1 MKKSF
6 KFMAVIAVII
16 CLVIAFAVTAN
27 AYGEITYQDG
37 IYSYTVSK
45 GQATIVNTVEMLE
58 GDVVIPS
65 TLGGYPVVE
74 IGNRAF
80 QQEDE
85 ATSFVIPET
94 VTKMGHSAFQSCMN
108 LESVTLPKSL
118 TKISEEAFYY
128 CPNLNNV
135 VIPDS
140 VTEIGDYAFAGCWQ
154 LTDITFGSNVTT
166 LGDMVF
172 YDCKGLTSIAIP
184 DTITSFGYQMFG
196 YCDNLEEVKL
206 PANITEIPMET
217 FTQCFNLTD
226 VTMPKKITSIGY
238 SAFNSCEAL
247 KSIEIPATV
256 KTIYDG
262 AFYEC
267 EALKYIYYGG
277 TKAQWAGITVEDGND
292 ELKNATVFYGGNG
305 PVASQFAVTYK
316 LRCTASI
323 DNTAKTLTAKW
334 DGSSTKTIVFK
345 INANVAGGDT
355 LEVSDIKGGTVSL
368 NNNVLTVAP
377 NNANVSF
384 KVKII
389 EDSGAVTVLNATANF
404 GYPNFILDSTMVKN
418 VVRASTSVDGATI
431 NVVTATG
438 EQTSSMRVK
447 FALPAGATLSVANG
461 ADKTYLTEHSAT
473 VLEVK
478 NPGVGR
484 LTVPMVLKDSDGVTM
499 PMTLKADFGNKVRY
513 ITNCTVAQN
522 GNDITVASGTST
534 AYVVF
539 DTTGIDG
546 GYIEVEN
553 VSRNLLDRYVIV
565 DGVAVRFYN
574 PVYDNGNVTVN
585 IKNGDGEIVKTYNV
599 TVIFHKG
606 KDGNGNYIV
615 TEYTPIHSVL
625 RCAYEV
631 EGDDITVFADAG
643 ARDVYLNFAR
653 YQAESLS
660 SPNADKNVAKQ
671 TGARSW
677 RVLRS
682 DGPVEFDVIFD
693 ASTHGGEVITR
704 HVTVIF

>member
-1 MKKSF
+1 MKKTF

-27 AYGEITYQDG
+27 AETYYKEG
-37 IYSYTVSK
+37 IYTYTVSK
-45 GQATIVNTVEMLE
+45 GQATLYDCDYIRGDLE
-58 GDVVIPS
+58 IPS
-65 TLGGYPVVE
+65 TLGGYPVVA
-74 IGNRAF
+74 IDYRAF
-80 QQEDE
+80 MDMDE
-85 ATSFVIPET
+85 MTSVVIPDT
-94 VTKMGHSAFQSCMN
+94 VTSIGVNAFYGCMY
-108 LESVTLPKSL
+108 LESVTLPKNL
-118 TKISEEAFYY
+118 TNIGAFAFFY

-135 VIPDS
+135 VIPAS
-140 VTEIGDYAFAGCWQ
+140 VKEIGDYAFAGC
-154 LTDITFGSNVTT
+154 TT
-166 LGDMVF
+166 LTNITIEDGVQKLGQRVF
-172 YDCKGLTSIAIP
+172 YDCWRLESISLP
-184 DTITSFGYQMFG
+184 DSITSMEYAVFP
-196 YCDNLEEVKL
+196 YCESLKEVKL
-206 PANITEIPMET
+206 PANITEIPLEM
-217 FTQCFNLTD
+217 FTQCFSLTD

-238 SAFNSCEAL
+238 AAFHSCEVL

-256 KTIYDG
+256 KTIDDG
-262 AFYEC
+262 AFGDC
-267 EALKYIYYGG
+267 EALKYVYYGG
-277 TKAQWAGITVEDGND
+277 TKAQWANITFGERND
-292 ELKNATVFYGGNG
+292 WLKNATVFYGGNG

-345 INANVAGGDT
+345 INANVAGGDV
-355 LEVSDIKGGTVSL
+355 LEVSDIVGGTVSL

-377 NNANVSF
+377 SNANVSF

-546 GYIEVEN
+546 GYVEVEN

-585 IKNGDGEIVKTYNV
+585 LKNGDGEIVKTYNV
-599 TVIFHKG
+599 NVIFHKG

-615 TEYTPIHSVL
+615 NEYTPIHSVL

-631 EGDDITVFADAG
+631 DGDDITVFADAG

-682 DGPVEFDVIFD
+682 DGPVEFDVTFD
-693 ASTHGGEVITR
+693 ASAHGGEVITR
-704 HVTVIF
+704 HVIVNF